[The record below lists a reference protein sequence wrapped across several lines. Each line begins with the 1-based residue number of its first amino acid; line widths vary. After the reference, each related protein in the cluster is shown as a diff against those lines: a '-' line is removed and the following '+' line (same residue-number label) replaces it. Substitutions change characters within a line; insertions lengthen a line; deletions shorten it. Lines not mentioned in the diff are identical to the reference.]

1 MDPTLKQV
9 LITAGGTIFAA
20 TVGALVSW
28 LWLQKAQK
36 TKVDEQIDK
45 RVSELEKQLGIVGAQ
60 VAPFNTAFQSI
71 LIKQLTHAHTPYQDA
86 LLKKLGD
93 TGTPPITPK
102 EEAELLDVLKEIAAD
117 PNVPDD
123 ERDAAEILPI
133 QMRRVKRE
141 AAALTR
147 GEGKLVDIQ
156 VVGRVKSDKEE

>member
-1 MDPTLKQV
+1 MDPTLKQL
-9 LITAGGTIFAA
+9 LIAVGLMIPAA
-20 TVGALVSW
+20 LIGALGVGFW
-28 LWLQKAQK
+28 RRKDQK
-36 TKVDEQIDK
+36 TKLSD

-102 EEAELLDVLKEIAAD
+102 EEAELIDVLKEIAAD

-141 AAALTR
+141 AEALQR
-147 GEGKLVDIQ
+147 GEGKIVDIQ
-156 VVGRVKSDKEE
+156 VVGRVKTDKEE